1 MRKVPYHGCC
11 MRTLYCCV
19 LLLCCACHA
28 NAENLLIKRII
39 SVYDGDTIKVDLDF
53 TGPAIFNHNI
63 SIRILGI
70 DTPEIHGQCEAEK
83 ALAQKAKAWLA
94 DKLENARSVEL
105 HNAGRDKYFRVLGD
119 LVIDGKLVSEQL
131 IEQGLARAY
140 DGGHKTPWCPAKNSH

>member
-1 MRKVPYHGCC
+1 

-19 LLLCCACHA
+19 LLLCGACPA
-28 NAENLLIKRII
+28 YAENLLIKRII

-53 TGPAIFNHNI
+53 SGPAIFNRNI

-94 DKLENARSVEL
+94 DKLEHAQSIEL

-119 LVIDGKLVSEQL
+119 LVIDGKFVSEQL
-131 IEQGLARAY
+131 IEQGLARPY
-140 DGGHKTPWCPAKNSH
+140 DGGHKTPWCPPKNSH